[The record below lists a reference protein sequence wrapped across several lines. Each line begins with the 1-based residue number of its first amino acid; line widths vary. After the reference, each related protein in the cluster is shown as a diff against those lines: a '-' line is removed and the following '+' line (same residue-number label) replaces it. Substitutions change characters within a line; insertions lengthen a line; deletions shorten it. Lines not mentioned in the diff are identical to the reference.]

1 MTAKAR
7 RDYIAISTK
16 LFILRR
22 VEFIIS
28 DTISHHLAN
37 FSLIIS
43 ILTFLINHAVY
54 LLKKRKK
61 EKEKVDDVTNYHDA
75 SGFPLITKNLEETST
90 SPFIN
95 WLRFRHTKCRVIRF
109 SIRHVRPSA
118 TPSFRC
124 TKSFLSQEGRGPTD
138 ESFEL
143 NLRN

>member
-1 MTAKAR
+1 MVTAKAR

-43 ILTFLINHAVY
+43 ILTFLINHALY
-54 LLKKRKK
+54 PAKKRKK

-95 WLRFRHTKCRVIRF
+95 
-109 SIRHVRPSA
+109 
-118 TPSFRC
+118 
-124 TKSFLSQEGRGPTD
+124 
-138 ESFEL
+138 
-143 NLRN
+143 

>member
-1 MTAKAR
+1 MRAKAR

-16 LFILRR
+16 LFILLR

-95 WLRFRHTKCRVIRF
+95 WLRFRHTKCRIIRF

-124 TKSFLSQEGRGPTD
+124 TRNRFCRKRD
-138 ESFEL
+138 EDRPMKVS
-143 NLRN
+143 N